1 MFLLPSC
8 HFIANNSCRK
18 KYLEHQAEV
27 NRLMALRKFRKSQV
41 SQPPPSLNTLRYRTF
56 RAPVKTPEAKNQQ
69 YFFPDSFQVDAA
81 VGAAMMMMDDTEL
94 DRDLAKLR
102 EGTVEVKMS

>member
-1 MFLLPSC
+1 
-8 HFIANNSCRK
+8 
-18 KYLEHQAEV
+18 
-27 NRLMALRKFRKSQV
+27 MALRKMQAQV
-41 SQPPPSLNTLRYRTF
+41 SQPPPNLNTLHYRTF
-56 RAPVKTPEAKNQQ
+56 RAPVKAPEAKNQQ
-69 YFFPDSFQVDAA
+69 HFFPDSFQ